1 MQIFA
6 RYARAGEVFSQ
17 TTIMAMPGVMTNAQ
31 IQTTMYLAVSIV
43 VKTFSDYMMRHSQVI
58 TILILSS
65 VLNYIVFVTM
75 VIFAKKLILGG

>member
-1 MQIFA
+1 
-6 RYARAGEVFSQ
+6 
-17 TTIMAMPGVMTNAQ
+17 MAMPGVMTNAQ